1 MRFDWYAATCPG
13 VHPMELL
20 EGLRSDLGGTVR
32 EGRRRLGYGQAFQVI
47 DKRDEV
53 LAEVLC
59 GSVSG
64 GHVEPHAC
72 ASGEAAHEF
81 AFALRERLPAHR
93 VTRMDAAEDF
103 DEPGAFERITQT
115 MMEVK
120 ARTGVKGRWIK
131 PDEPEDGATYYLGS
145 TSSSVSARGYQKGL
159 QLRKRMHPLTRSLV
173 SEHWARLELQ
183 VRPGKGAAKEVAAS
197 CTPEQAWGFAEW
209 SRELAQEAM
218 ALDVAR
224 VAGLGW
230 KGQTDDERA
239 FDWMLRHY
247 GGMLKRMR
255 DDLGDWTCVGLQL
268 GQRLQEIEE
277 AEKAGK

>member
-13 VHPMELL
+13 AHPMELL
-20 EGLRSDLGGTVR
+20 EGLRVDLGGTVK

-53 LAEVLC
+53 LCEVLC
-59 GSVSG
+59 GSVG
-64 GHVEPHAC
+64 GNHVEPHAC
-72 ASGEAAHEF
+72 ATGEAAHEF
-81 AFALRERLPAHR
+81 ALALRQRLPAHR
-93 VTRMDAAEDF
+93 VTRMDAAEDY
-103 DEPGAFERITQT
+103 DEPGAFERITNT

-159 QLRKRMHPLTRSLV
+159 QVRKKLHPLTRSLV

-197 CTPEQAWGFAEW
+197 CTPEQAWGFATW
-209 SRELAQEAM
+209 SQELAREAM
-218 ALDVAR
+218 ALEVAR
-224 VAGLGW
+224 IEGLGW
-230 KGQTDDERA
+230 KGQTDDEKA
-239 FDWMLRHY
+239 LDWMLRQY
-247 GGMLKRMR
+247 GGMLGRMQR
-255 DDLGDWTCVGLQL
+255 DLGDWSCVGLQI
-268 GQRLQEIEE
+268 GQRLAEIE
-277 AEKAGK
+277 AAAKANK